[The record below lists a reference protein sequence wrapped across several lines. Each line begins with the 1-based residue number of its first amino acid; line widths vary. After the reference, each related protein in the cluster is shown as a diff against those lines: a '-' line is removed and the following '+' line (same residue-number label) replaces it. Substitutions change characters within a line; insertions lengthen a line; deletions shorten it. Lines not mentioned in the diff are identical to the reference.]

1 MASRIRTLQDA
12 INSTSSTL
20 SSTASSPEIHYF
32 TISNDYG
39 AKTSVYS
46 EIFLS
51 GDRFNNGSIFNLSMP
66 TSSSTGWL
74 NNNNLTSVSNLYPSN
89 NWAGVPYMI
98 SGVIQNNS
106 AGLILDIHTN
116 SYQTTG
122 SFSFSIKDS
131 EGMVLTNNFLT
142 LNHNEIVID
151 FTLISNTLV

>member
-1 MASRIRTLQDA
+1 M
-12 INSTSSTL
+12 
-20 SSTASSPEIHYF
+20 
-32 TISNDYG
+32 
-39 AKTSVYS
+39 
-46 EIFLS
+46 
-51 GDRFNNGSIFNLSMP
+51 
-66 TSSSTGWL
+66 
-74 NNNNLTSVSNLYPSN
+74 SNLYPSN

-116 SYQTTG
+116 SFQTTG

-142 LNHNEIVID
+142 LNHNDIVID